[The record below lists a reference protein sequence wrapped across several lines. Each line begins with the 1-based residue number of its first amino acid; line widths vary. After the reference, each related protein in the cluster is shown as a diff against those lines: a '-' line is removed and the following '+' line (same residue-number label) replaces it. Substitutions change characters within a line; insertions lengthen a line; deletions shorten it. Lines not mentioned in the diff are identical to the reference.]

1 MADTLAYNDPEIV
14 YRAREK
20 NHVGLVVRSKSCD
33 RVRTL
38 LDQYQERYMK
48 DFFASMPA
56 IDRALH

>member
-1 MADTLAYNDPEIV
+1 M
-14 YRAREK
+14 
-20 NHVGLVVRSKSCD
+20 GLVVRSKSCD